1 MCEICS
7 KLIIKTPERRQ
18 ATLILYICT
27 QFVHCSSVFII
38 DFEQVNTSWDECCAE
53 PVQMLAVTKLQRHQ
67 ITWLQFNFW
76 QL

>member
-7 KLIIKTPERRQ
+7 KLTIKTPERRQ
-18 ATLILYICT
+18 ATLMLYICT

-38 DFEQVNTSWDECCAE
+38 DFEQVNTNWDECCAE
-53 PVQMLAVTKLQRHQ
+53 PVKMLAVTKPQRHQ